1 VEKIMKRIVVL
12 GAGFGGLYLARHLQK
27 LLRLQEAEVFLIDR
41 HNFHLFTPMLHEV
54 TSGSIE
60 PRHVVWPVRLLSRRW
75 RLTFLERQVE
85 AIDLDGRRVLT
96 DRGAVPYDL
105 LVLALGS
112 VTNFY
117 GLEAPPQV
125 FQFKELRDAVRLRN
139 HLIER
144 FERVEQEPDPG
155 RRRTLLTFIL
165 AGGGCT
171 GVELAAEIHDFI
183 FQSLL
188 HYYPRITAEEI
199 RIVLLEAARRIIPCV
214 GESLAELALVKLKQK
229 RVEVRLETPVTEL
242 LPDGVVLGSGEKIRG
257 ETIIWTAGVRA
268 NPVIDAL
275 PVAKDRLGRVL
286 VNEYLELKD
295 HPEVHALGDSAH
307 CVDPSTGGALPPT
320 AQVAVQQAAALAL
333 TLARRLRGEKPL
345 PFRYRHQG
353 DLVSLGSRYGVAEIR
368 NFRFSGFPAWFLWRI
383 VFLSKMMGIKNRLRV
398 ALDWTISLFFGRD
411 TSRLEW

>member
-1 VEKIMKRIVVL
+1 MKRIVIL
-12 GAGFGGLYLARHLQK
+12 GAGFGGLYLARRLQK
-27 LLRLQEAEVFLIDR
+27 LFRPQEAEVLLLDR

-60 PRHVVWPVRLLSRRW
+60 PRHVVWPVRLLGRRW
-75 RLTFLERQVE
+75 RLTFLERRVE

-117 GLEAPPQV
+117 GLPSPPQV
-125 FQFKELRDAVRLRN
+125 FQFKELKDAVRLRN

-144 FERVEQEPDPG
+144 FERAEQEPDPG

-188 HYYPRITAEEI
+188 HYYPRITVDEI
-199 RIVLLEAARRIIPCV
+199 RILLLEATRRIIPCV
-214 GESLAELALVKLKQK
+214 GETLAELALEKLQQKQ
-229 RVEVRLETPVTEL
+229 VEVRLETPVAEL
-242 LPDGVVLGSGEKIRG
+242 LPDGVVLANGEKIRA

-268 NPVIDAL
+268 NPVIEAL

-286 VNEYLELKD
+286 VNEYLQLQD
-295 HPEVHALGDSAH
+295 HPEVHAIGDCAH
-307 CVDPSTGGALPPT
+307 FVDQSSNQPLPPT
-320 AQVAVQQAAALAL
+320 AQVAVQQAASLAPN
-333 TLARRLRGEKPL
+333 LARRLRGENPL
-345 PFRYRHQG
+345 PFRYHHQG
-353 DLVSLGSRYGVAEIR
+353 DLVSLGSRYAVGEIWGYS
-368 NFRFSGFPAWFLWRI
+368 FAGLLAWLLWRT
-383 VFLSKMMGIKNRLRV
+383 VFLSKMIGIKNRLRV
-398 ALDWTISLFFGRD
+398 AVDWTISLFFGRD